1 MVNLM
6 QNSDSSNHHRSRF
19 FFFTLILG
27 TFLSLITV
35 LPAPHTGRF
44 NATAVAQAATE
55 KPGNWPYFLGPQH
68 TGISAETGLIDSF
81 PLEGPPLLWEKKIGT
96 GYSAPSVLE
105 NRLVIHH
112 RPDGDRAGKEVV
124 ECVEADTGKVLWK
137 YEYASDFRDP
147 YGYNNGPRCSPL
159 LTPQYCYTFGAQGK
173 LYCLNLEDGTL
184 VWHRDCLKDFDV
196 PPGFFGVGS
205 TPILEGDK
213 LIVMVGGKPNS
224 GMVAFNA
231 VTGKTVWEN
240 VGKDVWNGT
249 STGWERM
256 PVYKWRGNEKIS
268 SYSSPLAVTI
278 HGKRHLL
285 CLMRQ
290 GLVSLDPQDGSV
302 NFKYWFRSLINDSV
316 NAARP
321 VVVDDKIFLSAAY
334 EVGSALLQV
343 NTDGKSYKELWRN
356 PTNMLTHWSTT
367 IQHKGY
373 LYGFSGRHER
383 GATMRC
389 VRQTDGKVI
398 WETDGAEPVIGK
410 VKANQLTGQYQWI
423 DSGKPAPWPVY
434 GRGSAI
440 LADNKF
446 IVLGER
452 GTLAIVKVDP
462 MQFTE
467 VCRTSFPQ
475 IKYPAWA
482 APVLAHKKIYLR
494 SESHLICLDFDKKS
508 PEK

>member
-1 MVNLM
+1 M
-6 QNSDSSNHHRSRF
+6 QNPDKFLNRRYGHF
-19 FFFTLILG
+19 LFALILG
-27 TFLSLITV
+27 TSLSLLTA
-35 LPAPHTGRF
+35 LPAPHTGQF
-44 NATAVAQAATE
+44 DAAVRAQSVDV
-55 KPGNWPYFLGPQH
+55 KPGNWPFFLGPQQ

-81 PLEGPPLLWEKKIGT
+81 PQDGPPLLWQKKIGT
-96 GYSAPSVLE
+96 GYSAPSILD

-112 RPDGDRAGKEVV
+112 RPEGNREGKEVI
-124 ECVEADTGKVLWK
+124 ECVAADTGKPLWK

-159 LTPQYCYTFGAQGK
+159 LTPEYCYTFGAQGK
-173 LYCLNLEDGTL
+173 LYCLNLKDGTL
-184 VWHRDCLKDFDV
+184 VWHHDCLKEFDV
-196 PPGFFGVGS
+196 PPGFFGVGA
-205 TPILEGDK
+205 TPILEGNK
-213 LIVMVGGKPNS
+213 LIVMVGGKPNA
-224 GMVAFNA
+224 GMVAFDA
-231 VTGKTVWEN
+231 VTGKKLWEN

-268 SYSSPLAVTI
+268 SYSSPIAVTI

-334 EVGSALLQV
+334 QVGSALLQV
-343 NTDGKSYKELWRN
+343 NPDGESYKELWRN
-356 PTNMLTHWSTT
+356 PANMLTHWSTT
-367 IQHKGY
+367 IAHEGY

-389 VRQTDGKVI
+389 VRMSDGKVM
-398 WETDGAEPVIGK
+398 WEADGSGPVIGK
-410 VKANQLTGQYQWI
+410 IERNQVSGQFQWI
-423 DSGKPAPWPVY
+423 ATGKPAPFPLY

-452 GTLAIVKVDP
+452 GTLAIVKIDP
-462 MQFTE
+462 KQCSE
-467 VCRTSFPQ
+467 VCRTSFQQ

-482 APVLAHKKIYLR
+482 APVLAHKKLYLR

-508 PEK
+508 LKK

>member
-6 QNSDSSNHHRSRF
+6 HHPDKLRMRPSQH
-19 FFFTLILG
+19 ILFILFLG
-27 TFLSLITV
+27 MCLSLSTA
-35 LPAPHTGRF
+35 LPAPHTGQF
-44 NATAVAQAATE
+44 DATASAQAVDSKT
-55 KPGNWPYFLGPQH
+55 GNWPHFLGPH
-68 TGISAETGLIDSF
+68 YTGISAETNLIDEF
-81 PLEGPPLLWEKKIGT
+81 PQAGPPLLWKKEIGT
-96 GYSAPSVLE
+96 GYSAPSILD

-112 RPDGDRAGKEVV
+112 RPNGKRESNEVI
-124 ECVEADTGKVLWK
+124 ECVEADTGKFIWK
-137 YEYASDFRDP
+137 YEYGSDFRDP

-159 LTPQYCYTFGAQGK
+159 LTEKYCYTFGAQGK
-173 LYCLNLEDGTL
+173 LYCLNIKEGTL
-184 VWHRDCLKDFDV
+184 VWHRDCLKDFKV

-205 TPILEGDK
+205 TPILEGNK

-224 GMVAFNA
+224 GMVAFDA
-231 VTGKTVWEN
+231 TTGKTIWEN
-240 VGKDVWNGT
+240 VGKSVWNET
-249 STGWERM
+249 KTGWERM
-256 PVYKWRGNEKIS
+256 PEYKWRGNEKIS

-290 GLVSLDPQDGSV
+290 GLVSLNPQDGSV

-334 EVGSALLQV
+334 QVGSALLQV
-343 NTDGKSYKELWRN
+343 NSDGKSYKELWRN
-356 PTNMLTHWSTT
+356 PSNMLTHWSTT
-367 IQHKGY
+367 IHHNGY

-389 VRQTDGKVI
+389 VKLSDGKVM
-398 WETDGAEPVIGK
+398 WEADGTAAVTGK
-410 VKANQLTGQYQWI
+410 VKRNQLTGEFQWI
-423 DSGKPAPWPVY
+423 DSGKTAPWPFY

-440 LADNKF
+440 MADNKF

-452 GTLAIVKVDP
+452 GTLAIVKIDP
-462 MQFTE
+462 NQCRE

-494 SESHLICLDFDKKS
+494 SESHLICLDFAKK
-508 PEK
+508 PTK

>member
-1 MVNLM
+1 MHNL
-6 QNSDSSNHHRSRF
+6 DKFLDHRIQKWFMS
-19 FFFTLILG
+19 
-27 TFLSLITV
+27 LSLVATLLLTLT
-35 LPAPHTGRF
+35 LPIPQTGHF
-44 NATAVAQAATE
+44 DSELHAQSPSV
-55 KPGNWPYFLGPQH
+55 KPGDWPYFLGPRQ
-68 TGISAETGLIDSF
+68 TGISPETNLLDKF
-81 PLEGPPLLWEKKIGT
+81 PEQGPPLLWEKKIGT
-96 GYSAPSVLE
+96 GYSAPSILGSK
-105 NRLVIHH
+105 LVIHH
-112 RPDGDRAGKEVV
+112 RPDGNREGKEVI
-124 ECVEADTGKVLWK
+124 ECVDASTGKELWK

-159 LTPQYCYTFGAQGK
+159 LTSKHCYTFGAQGK
-173 LYCLNLEDGTL
+173 LYCLNLEDGKL
-184 VWHRDCLKDFDV
+184 VWHIDCMKEFNV

-205 TPILEGDK
+205 TPILEGNK

-224 GMVAFNA
+224 GMVAFDA
-231 VTGKTVWEN
+231 LTGKKLWEN

-249 STGWERM
+249 STGWERL

-302 NFKYWFRSLINDSV
+302 NFKYWFRSMINDSV

-334 EVGSALLQV
+334 QVGSALLQV
-343 NTDGKSYKELWRN
+343 TPDGKSYKELWRN

-367 IQHKGY
+367 IDHDGY

-383 GATMRC
+383 GATMRS
-389 VRQTDGKVI
+389 VRLSDGKVM
-398 WETDGAEPVIGK
+398 WETDGTEPVIGK
-410 VKANQLTGQYQWI
+410 VKRNQLTGQYQWV
-423 DSGKPAPWPVY
+423 DSGKTAPWPFY

-462 MQFTE
+462 EHFTE
-467 VCRTSFPQ
+467 ICRTSFPQ

-482 APVLAHKKIYLR
+482 APVLAHKKLYLR
-494 SESHLICLDFDKKS
+494 SESHLICLDFEKK
-508 PEK
+508 PAEKE

>member
-1 MVNLM
+1 MKAT
-6 QNSDSSNHHRSRF
+6 DSPMNHLNRNFCS
-19 FFFTLILG
+19 ICLG
-27 TFLSLITV
+27 FVLLLNLSLPTPQTGV
-35 LPAPHTGRF
+35 PATSLFAQPPAVKTGD
-44 NATAVAQAATE
+44 
-55 KPGNWPYFLGPQH
+55 WPYFLGPEQ

-81 PLEGPPLLWEKKIGT
+81 PQSGPPLLWEKRIGT
-96 GYSAPSVLE
+96 GYSAPSVLG

-112 RPDGDRAGKEVV
+112 RPEKGEDEGKEVI
-124 ECVEADTGKVLWK
+124 ECLTADTGKELWK
-137 YEYASDFRDP
+137 YAYDSDFRDP

-159 LTPQYCYTFGAQGK
+159 LTEQFCFTFGAQGK
-173 LYCLNLEDGTL
+173 LYCLNIKDGTL
-184 VWHRDCLKDFDV
+184 VWHRDCLEEFDV
-196 PPGFFGVGS
+196 PPGFFGVGA
-205 TPILEGDK
+205 TPILEGNK
-213 LIVMVGGKPNS
+213 LIVMVGGKPDS
-224 GMVAFNA
+224 GMVAFDA
-231 VTGKTVWEN
+231 KTGKTLWHN

-268 SYSSPLAVTI
+268 SYSSPIAVTI

-290 GLVSLDPQDGSV
+290 GLVSLDPEDGSL
-302 NFKYWFRSLINDSV
+302 NFKYWFRSMINDSV

-321 VVVDDKIFLSAAY
+321 VVIDDKIFLSAAY

-343 NTDGKSYKELWRN
+343 EPNGKSYKELWRD

-367 IQHKGY
+367 IHHDGY

-389 VRQTDGKVI
+389 VRLSDGKVM
-398 WETDGAEPVIGK
+398 WETDGAAPVIDK
-410 VKANQLTGQYQWI
+410 IKRNTLTGQFLWI
-423 DSGKPAPWPVY
+423 DSGKTAPWPLY

-462 MQFTE
+462 QEFHE

-475 IKYPAWA
+475 INYPAWA
-482 APVLAHKKIYLR
+482 APVLAHKKLYLR
-494 SESHLICLDFDKKS
+494 SESHLICLDFAKQKSEQKK
-508 PEK
+508 

>member
-6 QNSDSSNHHRSRF
+6 HHTGKYSSDSSRLWLFSLF
-19 FFFTLILG
+19 LG
-27 TFLSLITV
+27 TSFSLIIP
-35 LPAPHTGRF
+35 LPVPYTNQF
-44 NATAVAQAATE
+44 EATAYAQSSDQ
-55 KPGNWPYFLGPQH
+55 KSGNWPYFLGPYH
-68 TGISAETGLIDSF
+68 TGISAETNLIDQF
-81 PLEGPPLLWEKKIGT
+81 PQEGPPLLWEKKIGT
-96 GYSAPSVLE
+96 GYSAPSVLG

-112 RPDGDRAGKEVV
+112 RPNGNRESKEII
-124 ECVEADTGKVLWK
+124 ECVEADTGKFLWK

-159 LTPQYCYTFGAQGK
+159 LTEKYCYTFGAQGK
-173 LYCLNLEDGTL
+173 LYCLNLKEGTL
-184 VWHRDCLKDFDV
+184 VWHRDCLKDFNV

-205 TPILEGDK
+205 TPILEDNK

-224 GMVAFNA
+224 GMVAFDPT
-231 VTGKTVWEN
+231 TGKTLWEN
-240 VGKDVWNGT
+240 VGQTVWNGT
-249 STGWERM
+249 ATGWERM
-256 PVYKWRGNEKIS
+256 PNYKWRGNEKIS

-290 GLVSLDPQDGSV
+290 GLVSLNPQDGSV

-321 VVVDDKIFLSAAY
+321 VVVEDNIFLSAAY
-334 EVGSALLQV
+334 QVGSALLQV
-343 NTDGKSYKELWRN
+343 NSDGKTYKELWRN
-356 PTNMLTHWSTT
+356 PSNMLTHWSTT
-367 IQHKGY
+367 IHQDGY

-389 VRQTDGKVI
+389 LKLSNGEVMWEADGTAAV
-398 WETDGAEPVIGK
+398 VGK
-410 VKANQLTGQYQWI
+410 VKPNQITGQYQWI
-423 DSGKPAPWPVY
+423 DTGKAAPWPFY

-440 LADNKF
+440 MADNKF

-452 GTLAIVKVDP
+452 GTLAIVKIDP
-462 MQFTE
+462 KQCSE

-494 SESHLICLDFDKKS
+494 SESHLICLDFAKK
-508 PEK
+508 PAK

>member
-1 MVNLM
+1 MKDTGNSRRYMKCLSALIFTSCVLLITPLPTP
-6 QNSDSSNHHRSRF
+6 QNGTQDSS
-19 FFFTLILG
+19 I
-27 TFLSLITV
+27 
-35 LPAPHTGRF
+35 
-44 NATAVAQAATE
+44 NAQSIAV
-55 KPGNWPYFLGPQH
+55 KPDDWPYFLGPLQ
-68 TGISAETGLIDSF
+68 TGISAETNLIDEF
-81 PLEGPPLLWEKKIGT
+81 PEEGPALLWEKKIGT
-96 GYSAPSVLE
+96 GYSAPSILG
-105 NRLVIHH
+105 NQLIIHH
-112 RPDGDRAGKEVV
+112 RPDANRKSKEVI
-124 ECVEADTGKVLWK
+124 ECLTADTGKLLWK
-137 YEYASDFRDP
+137 YEYDSDFRDP

-159 LTPQYCYTFGAQGK
+159 LTPKYCYTFGAQGK
-173 LYCLNLEDGTL
+173 LYCLNLKDGKL
-184 VWHRDCLKDFDV
+184 VWHRDCLKEFDV

-205 TPILEGDK
+205 TPILEGNQ

-224 GMVAFNA
+224 GMVSFDAL
-231 VTGKTVWEN
+231 TGKTLWEN
-240 VGKDVWNGT
+240 VGKKVWDGT

-256 PVYKWRGNEKIS
+256 PVYQWRGANIKLS

-290 GLVSLDPQDGSV
+290 GLVSLDPKDGSV
-302 NFKYWFRSLINDSV
+302 NFKYWFRSMINDSV

-343 NTDGKSYKELWRN
+343 NPEGKSYKELWRN
-356 PTNMLTHWSTT
+356 PTNMMTHWSTT
-367 IQHKGY
+367 IHHKGY

-389 VRQTDGKVI
+389 VRLSDGKVM
-398 WETDGAEPVIGK
+398 WETDGTAPVIGK
-410 VKANQLTGQYQWI
+410 VKRNQLTGQFQWI
-423 DSGKPAPWPVY
+423 NSGKPAPWPFY
-434 GRGSAI
+434 GRGSAV

-462 MQFTE
+462 DQFHE

-475 IKYPAWA
+475 IKYPSWT
-482 APVLAHKKIYLR
+482 APVLAHKKLYLR
-494 SESHLICLDFDKKS
+494 SESHVLCLDFDKNSQKD
-508 PEK
+508 K

>member
-1 MVNLM
+1 MNHLNRKTCIRVCLGMVLLLN
-6 QNSDSSNHHRSRF
+6 
-19 FFFTLILG
+19 
-27 TFLSLITV
+27 LSLPTPQTGQPTAS
-35 LPAPHTGRF
+35 LLAQPPAVKTGD
-44 NATAVAQAATE
+44 
-55 KPGNWPYFLGPQH
+55 WPYFLGPEQ

-81 PLEGPPLLWEKKIGT
+81 PQSGPPLLWEKSIGT
-96 GYSAPSVLE
+96 GYSAPSVLG

-112 RPDGDRAGKEVV
+112 RPEKGDDEGKEVIQ
-124 ECVEADTGKVLWK
+124 CLAADTGKELWK
-137 YEYASDFRDP
+137 YAYDSDFRDP

-159 LTPQYCYTFGAQGK
+159 LTEQYCYTFGAQGK
-173 LYCLNLEDGTL
+173 LYCLNIKDGTL
-184 VWHRDCLKDFDV
+184 VWHRDCLQEFDV
-196 PPGFFGVGS
+196 PPGFFGVGA
-205 TPILEGDK
+205 TPILEGSK
-213 LIVMVGGKPNS
+213 LIVMVGGKPDS
-224 GMVAFNA
+224 GMVAFDA
-231 VTGKTVWEN
+231 KTGKTLWHN

-290 GLVSLDPQDGSV
+290 GLVSLNPEDGSL
-302 NFKYWFRSLINDSV
+302 NFKYWFRSMINDSV

-321 VVVDDKIFLSAAY
+321 VVIDDKIFLSAAY
-334 EVGSALLQV
+334 QVGSALLQV
-343 NTDGKSYKELWRN
+343 EPNGNSYKELWRN
-356 PTNMLTHWSTT
+356 PTNMMTHWSTT
-367 IQHKGY
+367 IHHDGY

-389 VRQTDGKVI
+389 VRLSDGKVM
-398 WETDGAEPVIGK
+398 WETDGAAAVIDK
-410 VKANQLTGQYQWI
+410 IQRNTLTGQFLWI
-423 DSGKPAPWPVY
+423 DSGKTAPWPLY

-446 IVLGER
+446 IVLGEK

-462 MQFTE
+462 KEFHE

-482 APVLAHKKIYLR
+482 APVLAHKKLYLR
-494 SESHLICLDFDKKS
+494 SESHLICLDFAKQQSEKK
-508 PEK
+508 E